1 MLFSVDTAMTL
12 MENYELLTNDSKTI
26 CQMNIYIF
34 RLNYCGVEDL
44 FYFLYSHTLYDI
56 VSTLRF
62 L

>member
-1 MLFSVDTAMTL
+1 MTSV
-12 MENYELLTNDSKTI
+12 ENYEILSNSSKTI

-34 RLNYCGVEDL
+34 RLNYCGVKDL